1 MQWLSNLLRGRGTVC
16 NAHPPPSYK
25 KPRWLPLQVT
35 ARSWRSYENIGDC
48 EQSIRIIMIRKRR
61 TEEEGGT
68 NLEIVQSNCGASR
81 DCCIRN
87 YHLRYR
93 IVVSGDGIKCG
104 LEPLQRAC
112 FLGIGRILRKVLDTW
127 GHRRWLDVRKGG
139 LQQTIQLS
147 LMKIM
152 TMIMLIA

>member
-1 MQWLSNLLRGRGTVC
+1 
-16 NAHPPPSYK
+16 
-25 KPRWLPLQVT
+25 
-35 ARSWRSYENIGDC
+35 
-48 EQSIRIIMIRKRR
+48 MIRKRR

-93 IVVSGDGIKCG
+93 IVVSGDGVKCG

-112 FLGIGRILRKVLDTW
+112 FLGIGRILRKVLDT
-127 GHRRWLDVRKGG
+127 
-139 LQQTIQLS
+139 
-147 LMKIM
+147 
-152 TMIMLIA
+152 